1 MKIFTARFGQVDIDD
16 QRLINFKRGLL
27 GFSSF
32 KKFALLQPDEAGV
45 FFWLQSVDS
54 PELAFVVTDPVS
66 WVPEYR
72 ASLKL
77 EQTSELN
84 LESVGDAQV
93 LVIVNKYEE
102 QLTVNLQGPLVIHRD
117 NREAAQIVLSDS
129 KWGTRHQIVS
139 IESNKANA
147 SINKKTVSG

>member
-1 MKIFTARFGQVDIDD
+1 MKILTARFGEVEIDE
-16 QRLINFKRGLL
+16 QRLIHFKRGLL

-32 KKFALLQPDEAGV
+32 NRFALLQPDEAGV

-66 WVPEYR
+66 WVPDYR

-77 EQTSELN
+77 EQTAELN
-84 LESVGDAQV
+84 LESVADAQV
-93 LVIVNKYEE
+93 LVIVNKYED

-117 NREAAQIVLSDS
+117 SREAAQVVLSDS
-129 KWGTRHQIVS
+129 RWSTRHQIVS
-139 IESNKANA
+139 IEST
-147 SINKKTVSG
+147 SVSNQAVGS